1 MARQGLLSEVHPR
14 WTANASRH
22 YSVRIHLQGQRE
34 SFSLYT
40 GNKAA
45 AAARARDIYTG
56 LVSKGWQATR
66 EQYKFAE
73 NSKAKSLAT
82 VADFFNRIRETSA
95 GEEGTLEEYFSAF
108 RLIVAESFGIDGGK
122 QKYDYRAGGRGQW
135 VERVEQVD
143 LAAVTPDRV
152 QRWKVAFLKCAGTDP
167 VRMRS
172 ARTSV
177 NSLLRKAKSL
187 FSIKRL
193 RFVGALGLPF
203 SSPFEGVEFEP
214 RQSMRYHS
222 FVNLEQLT
230 AEAVRELPAQELK
243 IFLLA
248 SMAGLR
254 RNEIDKLEWSA
265 FRWEESVLR
274 IENSM
279 HFQTK
284 NERSRGDVDLDPELS
299 ALFRELYANRTG
311 SFVIES
317 HIGPRRS
324 STYRHYRC
332 NKIFKSLFA
341 WLRSKGVSSANP
353 LHTLRKEFGSRIADV
368 HGIYAA
374 SRALR
379 HADIAITSQHYLD
392 KKSRATVGL
401 GHLLKCAGE
410 KGDAERW
417 DPALTDSPLTSKEED
432 TVVVEPQRFLALT

>member
-1 MARQGLLSEVHPR
+1 MMPGIGKTGSFYQSTPETESNIRRAITLCAFTSEENEKTSRCIRETRLRLPPGLGTFTRAWSRKAGRQPGSSLNPRRNRRRKVLLR
-14 WTANASRH
+14 
-22 YSVRIHLQGQRE
+22 
-34 SFSLYT
+34 
-40 GNKAA
+40 
-45 AAARARDIYTG
+45 
-56 LVSKGWQATR
+56 
-66 EQYKFAE
+66 
-73 NSKAKSLAT
+73 
-82 VADFFNRIRETSA
+82 ADFFDRIRETSA
-95 GEEGTLEEYFSAF
+95 GEESTLEEYFSAF

-143 LAAVTPDRV
+143 LVAVTPDRV
-152 QRWKVAFLKCAGTDP
+152 QRWKVAFLRRAGTDP
-167 VRMRS
+167 VKMRS

-265 FRWEESVLR
+265 FCWEQSLLR

-284 NERSRGDVDLDPELS
+284 NEPSRGDVDLDPELS
-299 ALFRELYANRTG
+299 AMFRELYANRTG

-317 HIGPRRS
+317 HIRPRRS

-332 NKIFKSLFA
+332 NKIFESLFA
-341 WLRSKGVSSANP
+341 WLRFKGVSSANP
-353 LHTLRKEFGSRIADV
+353 LHTLRKEFGSRINDV

-392 KKSRATVGL
+392 KKSRVTVGL

-410 KGDAERW
+410 KVASS
-417 DPALTDSPLTSKEED
+417 PVQPPDSYSM
-432 TVVVEPQRFLALT
+432 A

>member
-1 MARQGLLSEVHPR
+1 LARQGLLSEVHPR

-122 QKYDYRAGGRGQW
+122 QKYDYRAGGRRQW
-135 VERVEQVD
+135 VERVEQID

>member
-1 MARQGLLSEVHPR
+1 
-14 WTANASRH
+14 
-22 YSVRIHLQGQRE
+22 
-34 SFSLYT
+34 
-40 GNKAA
+40 
-45 AAARARDIYTG
+45 
-56 LVSKGWQATR
+56 
-66 EQYKFAE
+66 
-73 NSKAKSLAT
+73 
-82 VADFFNRIRETSA
+82 
-95 GEEGTLEEYFSAF
+95 
-108 RLIVAESFGIDGGK
+108 
-122 QKYDYRAGGRGQW
+122 
-135 VERVEQVD
+135 
-143 LAAVTPDRV
+143 
-152 QRWKVAFLKCAGTDP
+152 
-167 VRMRS
+167 MRT

-187 FSIKRL
+187 FSTKRL
-193 RFVGALGLPF
+193 RFVGSLGLPF
-203 SSPFEGVEFEP
+203 SGPFEGVEFEP
-214 RQSMRYHS
+214 RQSMRYHILVS
-222 FVNLEQLT
+222 LEKLT
-230 AEAVRELPAQELK
+230 AEALRELPAQELK

-265 FRWEESVLR
+265 FRWEQSVLR

-332 NKIFKSLFA
+332 NMIFKSLFA
-341 WLRSKGVSSANP
+341 WLRPKGVSSANP
-353 LHTLRKEFGSRIADV
+353 LHTLRKEFGSRINDV

-401 GHLLKCAGE
+401 GHLLKRRGE
-410 KGDAERW
+410 NVGSSLL
-417 DPALTDSPLTSKEED
+417 PPPDSNA
-432 TVVVEPQRFLALT
+432 VA

>member
-1 MARQGLLSEVHPR
+1 M
-14 WTANASRH
+14 
-22 YSVRIHLQGQRE
+22 RIHLQGQRE

-248 SMAGLR
+248 SMVGLR

-265 FRWEESVLR
+265 FCWEQSLLR

-284 NERSRGDVDLDPELS
+284 N
-299 ALFRELYANRTG
+299 
-311 SFVIES
+311 
-317 HIGPRRS
+317 
-324 STYRHYRC
+324 
-332 NKIFKSLFA
+332 
-341 WLRSKGVSSANP
+341 
-353 LHTLRKEFGSRIADV
+353 
-368 HGIYAA
+368 
-374 SRALR
+374 RALAWR
-379 HADIAITSQHYLD
+379 
-392 KKSRATVGL
+392 R
-401 GHLLKCAGE
+401 
-410 KGDAERW
+410 R
-417 DPALTDSPLTSKEED
+417 PRP
-432 TVVVEPQRFLALT
+432 

>member
-1 MARQGLLSEVHPR
+1 MHRGTTRCAFISKENEKAFRSIQGTKRRLPP
-14 WTANASRH
+14 
-22 YSVRIHLQGQRE
+22 GP
-34 SFSLYT
+34 
-40 GNKAA
+40 
-45 AAARARDIYTG
+45 RDIYMG
-56 LVSKGWQATR
+56 LVSKGWPATR
-66 EQYKFAE
+66 EQFKSAE
-73 NSKAKSLAT
+73 KSNAKSFAT
-82 VADFFNRIRETSA
+82 VADFFDRIRETSA
-95 GEEGTLEEYFSAF
+95 GEESTLEEYFSAF
-108 RLIVAESFGIDGGK
+108 RLIIAESFGIDGGK

-152 QRWKVAFLKCAGTDP
+152 QRWKVAFLKRAGTDP
-167 VRMRS
+167 VKMRS

-193 RFVGALGLPF
+193 RFVGALSLPF

-265 FRWEESVLR
+265 FRWEQSVLR

-279 HFQTK
+279 HFRTK

-299 ALFRELYANRTG
+299 ALFRELYANRTVP
-311 SFVIES
+311 FVIES
-317 HIGPRRS
+317 PIRPRRS

-332 NKIFKSLFA
+332 NKVFKSLFA

-353 LHTLRKEFGSRIADV
+353 LHTLRKEFGSRINDV

-410 KGDAERW
+410 KVASS
-417 DPALTDSPLTSKEED
+417 PVQPPDSYSM
-432 TVVVEPQRFLALT
+432 A